1 MRSVLQFW
9 LIHDELRLDLPP
21 PLVHAVGAPYRF
33 IAPKWARRNPPH
45 RVRVAK
51 VCLRATNR
59 TQNALLQAE

>member
-1 MRSVLQFW
+1 MRSVLAI
-9 LIHDELRLDLPP
+9 LADHDELRLDLPP

-51 VCLRATNR
+51 VCSNATNR
-59 TQNALLQAE
+59 TQNAWLQAE

>member
-1 MRSVLQFW
+1 MRSVLAI
-9 LIHDELRLDLPP
+9 LADHDELRLDLPP

-51 VCLRATNR
+51 FCLNATNR